1 MPDILMS
8 CNMDVDAETVW
19 QAISTPDGV
28 TGWFTAHAEIDSS
41 AGGHHLLSFPDM
53 PAPWDLRIED
63 SHPIRH
69 LTLSVQA
76 GPPEWEAT
84 TMTYEIV
91 DRPEGGVVLNF
102 DHNDFA
108 TIDGVRA
115 WTIGWATKMLAL
127 KKYAE
132 TGQRD
137 PFFA

>member
-1 MPDILMS
+1 MGRPAVLRKNSLRTHDR
-8 CNMDVDAETVW
+8 T
-19 QAISTPDGV
+19 DG
-28 TGWFTAHAEIDSS
+28 SS
-41 AGGHHLLSFPDM
+41 ADLILSYTCYHLLSFPEM

-63 SHPIRH
+63 SRPVRHP
-69 LTLSVQA
+69 TLSVQA

-108 TIDGVRA
+108 TTDGARA

>member
-1 MPDILMS
+1 MPDIVMS
-8 CNMDVDAETVW
+8 CNMDADAKTVW

-28 TGWFTAHAEIDSS
+28 TGWFTAHAKIDSS
-41 AGGHHLLSFPDM
+41 AGGHHLLSFPEM

-63 SHPIRH
+63 SRPTRR

-108 TIDGVRA
+108 TVDGARS